1 MSGRSMSAKK
11 VKIGFFARL
20 QPRER
25 MLVMALVGVFFL
37 MATFVLIMLRTS
49 RMSAME
55 TEIADLKQAT
65 ELVYTRGAV
74 YEEKLA
80 QKEKREAKIS
90 DKPLIF
96 STLIEKAESST
107 EVSTANQEEK
117 PLFAMSD
124 NLQKR
129 SIEFDLKDV
138 SLTQLTKFLA
148 TVEAPGEHVV
158 LSQRIEVRSLS
169 SSEDRLNANLEL
181 ATWERVNVPAEGEAP

>member
-1 MSGRSMSAKK
+1 MPGRSMSAKK
-11 VKIGFFARL
+11 VKIGFFGRL

-25 MLVMALVGVFFL
+25 MLVMALAGVFFI
-37 MATFVLIMLRTS
+37 MATFVLIMLRMS
-49 RMSAME
+49 RMGSME
-55 TEIADLKQAT
+55 SEIVELKEAT

-80 QKEKREAKIS
+80 EKEKREAKIS
-90 DKPLIF
+90 DKALIF
-96 STLIEKAESST
+96 STLIEKAESTT
-107 EVSTANQEEK
+107 EISTANQEEK

-158 LSQRIEVRSLS
+158 LTQRIEVRSLS

-181 ATWERVNVPAEGEAP
+181 ATWERIETEAEGEAP

>member
-1 MSGRSMSAKK
+1 MSAKK
-11 VKIGFFARL
+11 VKIGFFGRL

-25 MLVMALVGVFFL
+25 MLVMALAGVFFI
-37 MATFVLIMLRTS
+37 MATFVLIMLRMS
-49 RMSAME
+49 RMGSME
-55 TEIADLKQAT
+55 SEIVELKEAT

-80 QKEKREAKIS
+80 EKEKREAKIS
-90 DKPLIF
+90 DKALIF
-96 STLIEKAESST
+96 STLIEKAESTT
-107 EVSTANQEEK
+107 EISTANQEEK

-158 LSQRIEVRSLS
+158 LTQRIEVRSLS

-181 ATWERVNVPAEGEAP
+181 ATWERIETEAEGEAP